1 MAPGKS
7 IIFIEQNSQVQVEL
21 GTESNLIGIFFW
33 KQVNVRTD
41 VHFRGNFTRARKCNL
56 IGPRQGMPHSTAQ
69 ALSLEFLSQNQNG
82 SKSYF
87 IISSGFYF
95 SSHFCQQGR

>member
-69 ALSLEFLSQNQNG
+69 ALSLESKWLQELFYYFFWLLFLLA
-82 SKSYF
+82 F
-87 IISSGFYF
+87 LPT
-95 SSHFCQQGR
+95 R